1 MKDLMFYYKK
11 ANKKG
16 FALGAFN
23 FSSLEGLKAICAAA
37 ENQHSPVIIA
47 VSEGALSFMGGEY
60 IKAVVAVAKKQYKAP
75 IFLHLDHG
83 KSFEVCK
90 KAIALGFDSVM
101 IDASSLEFNENVALT
116 KKVVKY
122 AHQKGIFVED
132 ELGQLKGVEDNVS
145 CDEHHFTDPA
155 QAKLFVEQTGVDSLA
170 VAIGTSH
177 GAYKFSGESKLRFD
191 ILSQIEN
198 ALPKGYP
205 LVLHGASSVDEK
217 LVESINALGG
227 NLGKPKGVDENLTH
241 IALTKHNVVK
251 INTDTDLRI
260 AFTEGVRRSL
270 TEHPENFDQ
279 RKYLKEGMD
288 GIQKVVERKMQ
299 HLLNSSNQA

>member
-90 KAIALGFDSVM
+90 KAITLGFDSVM
-101 IDASSLEFNENVALT
+101 IDASSLEFNENIALT
-116 KKVVKY
+116 KKVADY
-122 AHQKGIFVED
+122 AHQKGIFVE
-132 ELGQLKGVEDNVS
+132 G
-145 CDEHHFTDPA
+145 
-155 QAKLFVEQTGVDSLA
+155 
-170 VAIGTSH
+170 
-177 GAYKFSGESKLRFD
+177 
-191 ILSQIEN
+191 
-198 ALPKGYP
+198 
-205 LVLHGASSVDEK
+205 
-217 LVESINALGG
+217 
-227 NLGKPKGVDENLTH
+227 
-241 IALTKHNVVK
+241 
-251 INTDTDLRI
+251 
-260 AFTEGVRRSL
+260 
-270 TEHPENFDQ
+270 
-279 RKYLKEGMD
+279 
-288 GIQKVVERKMQ
+288 
-299 HLLNSSNQA
+299 